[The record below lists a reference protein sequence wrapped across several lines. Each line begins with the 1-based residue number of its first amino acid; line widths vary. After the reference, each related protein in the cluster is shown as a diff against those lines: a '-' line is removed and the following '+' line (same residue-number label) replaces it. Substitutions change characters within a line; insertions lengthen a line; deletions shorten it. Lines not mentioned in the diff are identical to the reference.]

1 MTKAADAVT
10 PSPSALVK
18 GDLHAYVGRQAI
30 FDRRLDVVGYEL
42 LYRDSME
49 NRARFEDVN
58 QASATTML
66 NAFVEIGLDS
76 LVGKVPAYVNMPA
89 DFLLGHYPI
98 PLPPERTVIEV
109 LEDVPVTPELIE
121 SLRELRGRG
130 FKIALDDFLLT
141 EETRPL
147 LSVAHI
153 VKVNVLGVS
162 RDELAAQYTELK
174 PCGAILLAEKISTHD
189 ELVFLRNLGFY
200 YFQGYFLEMPT
211 VQRSARLPHDR
222 AKLLRLLA
230 ALYDGKLNLRA
241 IEGMVASEVGL
252 GVRLLKLAS
261 SAALSRGAPVGSI
274 QQAIARLGIQQVAA
288 LVVLILA
295 TSFDDKPLE
304 LARQVLIRA
313 RMCELLARGAP
324 VPADEMFTAGLLSL
338 LDAILDRPLPEIL
351 AQLPLTALVRDALEG
366 SASHP
371 ARIVQTVRHQ
381 SRGDLVSL
389 AAAGFSAQ
397 AVFMA
402 WYDAV
407 LWSDTIIASL

>member
-1 MTKAADAVT
+1 MTTSASER
-10 PSPSALVK
+10 SPKSE
-18 GDLHAYVGRQAI
+18 LHAFVGRQAI

-49 NRARFEDVN
+49 NRAKFDDVN

-66 NAFVEIGLDS
+66 NAFVEIGLDN

-89 DFLLGHYPI
+89 DFLLGHFPI

-109 LEDVPVTPELIE
+109 LENVPVTPALIE
-121 SLRELRGRG
+121 SLHELRGLG

-141 EETRPL
+141 EHTEPL
-147 LSVAHI
+147 LQVAHI
-153 VKVNVLGVS
+153 IKVNVLGVS
-162 RDELAAQYTELK
+162 REDLTAQYAKLK
-174 PCGAILLAEKISTHD
+174 PTGAILLAEKISTHD

-211 VQRSARLPHDR
+211 VVRSARLPHNR

-230 ALYDGKLNLRA
+230 GLYDGKLNLRA
-241 IEGMVASEVGL
+241 LEGMVASEVGL
-252 GVRLLKLAS
+252 GIRLLKLAS

-274 QQAIARLGIQQVAA
+274 QQAIARLGVQQVAA

-324 VPADEMFTAGLLSL
+324 VPPDEMFTAGLLSL

-351 AQLPLTALVRDALEG
+351 DQLPLTALVRDALEG
-366 SASHP
+366 SASQP
-371 ARIVQTVRHQ
+371 ARIVETVRHQ

-397 AVFMA
+397 SVFMA
-402 WYDAV
+402 WYEAV
-407 LWSDTIIASL
+407 RWAESIMSAM